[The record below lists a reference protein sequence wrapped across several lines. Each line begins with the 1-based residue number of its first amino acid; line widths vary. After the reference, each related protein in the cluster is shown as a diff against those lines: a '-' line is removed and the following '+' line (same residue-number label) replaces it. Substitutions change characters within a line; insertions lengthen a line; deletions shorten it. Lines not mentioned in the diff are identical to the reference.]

1 MPDRPRAADDG
12 DAAYD
17 ATSEARD
24 VIARIRAGDR
34 DAFEAVA
41 VAHYARLVRHAY
53 RYVRDL
59 SAAEDIVQDTLL
71 RLWVGRAQLVVQN
84 SIVSYLFRAVR
95 NHALNYVRHQHVEE
109 RRDRALLADETLA
122 GVSDPGVSAV
132 TNLTLRGLNGDD
144 ATFEA
149 CLAAVQEAVAAL
161 PERQAEAFGLRIEQE
176 LSFAEIAEVMGLSL
190 RSAQTT
196 YLRAVQFL
204 RTRLAPYYER

>member
-1 MPDRPRAADDG
+1 MPDRTRAADDG
-12 DAAYD
+12 EAAYD
-17 ATSEARD
+17 AASDSRGI
-24 VIARIRAGDR
+24 IARIRAGDR
-34 DAFEAVA
+34 EAFETVA
-41 VAHYARLVRHAY
+41 VANYARLVRHAY

-71 RLWVGRAQLVVQN
+71 RLWVGRTQLVVQN

-95 NHALNYVRHQHVEE
+95 NRALNYVRHQQVEE
-109 RRDRALLADETLA
+109 RRDRALLVANALA
-122 GVSDPGVSAV
+122 GVSDPGTSAAS
-132 TNLTLRGLNGDD
+132 LTLRSLGGDD
-144 ATFEA
+144 VTFEA

-161 PERQAEAFGLRIEQE
+161 PERQAEAFGLRIDQE
-176 LSFAEIAEVMGLSL
+176 LSFAEISEVMGISL